1 MKDPNL
7 ATVIA
12 ALAVAVSLGLARD
25 LTHNE
30 GSASFAES
38 NQPKFIAAST
48 SQYRTGSQHQSGTG
62 WSVKDSQGGV
72 LPPSKDANPEQ

>member
-12 ALAVAVSLGLARD
+12 ALALAVSLGLARD
-25 LTHNE
+25 LAANQ
-30 GSASFAES
+30 GSASLAEP

-48 SQYRTGSQHQSGTG
+48 SQFRTGSQHQSGAG
-62 WSVKDSQGGV
+62 WSVQGSQGGA